1 MIKVLFIC
9 IASIICMLV
18 VYLACALQTYLS
30 SCWNNKYGKYKIF
43 EHYEENNPSIKWYS
57 AEVVSMMLF
66 GIIPIYSEYASINAN
81 KDRRDVSNWNS
92 KESLIIN
99 LHNDYKFQKSKN
111 EKSNRKIITKI
122 IQL

>member
-1 MIKVLFIC
+1 MIKILLIC
-9 IASIICMLV
+9 IASIIGI
-18 VYLACALQTYLS
+18 YLLCALQTYLS

-66 GIIPIYSEYASINAN
+66 GIIPIYSEYASVRAN
-81 KDRRDVSNWNS
+81 KDKRDVSNWSS

-99 LHNDYKFQKSKN
+99 LHRDYEFQKSKS
-111 EKSNRKIITKI
+111 EKYNRKIITKR